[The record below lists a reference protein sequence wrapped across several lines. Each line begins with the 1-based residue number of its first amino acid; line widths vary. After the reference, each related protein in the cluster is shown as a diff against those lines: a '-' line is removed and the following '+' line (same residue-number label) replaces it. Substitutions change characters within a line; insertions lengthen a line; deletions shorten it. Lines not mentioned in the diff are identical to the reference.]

1 MGFQVPSEQAR
12 ILRRIAQTILFAQK
26 GKKATE
32 QEQRQELANIIAAEH
47 YRASGGREPF
57 NSDHPSQHFAQYIV
71 SCVGRCV
78 VHQIRPAAA
87 KLVCET
93 KLHGFPKGPTRLVR
107 NPWLVEVRRPETGE
121 RLFDDVVAMAS
132 YHLETIKRWVLLV
145 WRLREPDVFS
155 CARFTWNPLYEGESS
170 DEDVFWFDGQWLPID
185 VVHVQPEDLRFF
197 ERAVRFITI
206 FGVLLEA
213 ENVPFRVKEDRETG
227 EGHRAGDPKKKDSAL
242 QWVTRHIY
250 LDEARV
256 REAERHEARR
266 QSESSSPIDR
276 NLLPVTVRG
285 HLKRQRFGSARQ
297 EIKWIFVDSY
307 AAHRWGTKNPVKVVA
322 DVKRSE

>member
-12 ILRRIAQTILFAQK
+12 ILRRFAQTILFSQK
-26 GKKATE
+26 AKKATE
-32 QEQRQELANIIAAEH
+32 QEQKQTLANIIAREH
-47 YRASGGREPF
+47 YKASGGGEPF

-71 SCVGRCV
+71 SSVGRCV

-93 KLHGFPKGPTRLVR
+93 QLHGFPKEPPRLLR

-145 WRLREPDVFS
+145 WRLRESDIFT
-155 CARFTWNPLYEGESS
+155 CARFIWNPLYEGDSS
-170 DEDVFWFDGQWLPID
+170 DEDIFWFDGRWLPID
-185 VVHVQPEDLRFF
+185 VVSVLPEDRVQF
-197 ERAVRFITI
+197 ERAVRFVTI
-206 FGVLLEA
+206 LGVMLDA
-213 ENVPFRVKEDRETG
+213 ENVPFRLKEERETTPESG
-227 EGHRAGDPKKKDSAL
+227 GKSSLQKNGSGL
-242 QWVTRHIY
+242 QWITRHIY

-256 REAERHEARR
+256 QEAERQASREQYGA
-266 QSESSSPIDR
+266 SASDK
-276 NLLPVTVRG
+276 NLVPVTVKG
-285 HLKRQRFGSARQ
+285 HLKRQRFGTARQ

-307 AAHRWGTKNPVKVVA
+307 AAHRWGSKNPVKIVTDA
-322 DVKRSE
+322 KGLT